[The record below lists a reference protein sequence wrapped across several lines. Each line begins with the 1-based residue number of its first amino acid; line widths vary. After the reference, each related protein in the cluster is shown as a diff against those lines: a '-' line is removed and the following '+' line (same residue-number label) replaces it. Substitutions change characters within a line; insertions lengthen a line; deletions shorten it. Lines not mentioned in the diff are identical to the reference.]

1 MALDHSVIGKKSAPI
16 THTYASRDTILY
28 ALGIGAKRD
37 ELPYLYEGKGPLV
50 IPSFAVVPM
59 FRPMFEGLSATK
71 ANLAMVVHGGQTVR
85 VHAALPADA
94 TVLTTA
100 TVRAIYDMRK
110 WATVVLDMETRG
122 ADGALL
128 AENTSQIIVRG
139 EGGFGGAPNPKEE
152 SPAPVPKGKEP
163 DFVIEELTSPEQA
176 LLYRLSG
183 DVNPLHAD
191 PAFAASVG
199 FEQGPILHG
208 LCSFGYMVRHA
219 AKGAANGDASNVKAF
234 SAQFRR
240 PVWPGDTIVT
250 KGWKI
255 ADKSVALEV
264 HVKERE
270 GAVIAGAW
278 AILA

>member
-1 MALDHSVIGKKSAPI
+1 MALDHGTIGKAGDAS
-16 THTYASRDTILY
+16 THSYEWRDTVLY
-28 ALGIGAKRD
+28 ALGIGAKKD
-37 ELPYLYEGKGPLV
+37 ELAYLYEGKGPLV
-50 IPSFAVVPM
+50 LPSFAVVPM
-59 FRPMFEGLSATK
+59 FKPMFESLSNTN

-85 VHAALPADA
+85 VHAPFTPNAKL
-94 TVLTTA
+94 VTTA
-100 TVRAIYDMRK
+100 TLRAIYDMRK
-110 WATVVLDMETRG
+110 WATLVFDMATKDEAG
-122 ADGALL
+122 KLI
-128 AENTSQIIVRG
+128 AENTAQIIVRG
-139 EGGFGGAPNPKEE
+139 EGGFGGSPQPKEE

-163 DFVIEELTSPEQA
+163 DFVIEEATSQEQA

-191 PAFAASVG
+191 PEFAASVG
-199 FEQGPILHG
+199 FAQGPILHG

-219 AKGAANGDASNVKAF
+219 AKGAAGGDNSKVKAF

-250 KGWKI
+250 KGWKTTE
-255 ADKSVALEV
+255 KMVALEV

-278 AILA
+278 AEIA